1 VLEATGVLLAG
12 HGARRM
18 AQFVA
23 VRRHRTVL
31 LAGMRLGVRLAE
43 RPRAQWRRRPR
54 HGNGP
59 RGRPWGR
66 PDGASRPLGGNRA
79 AGIAYS
85 DRRRDAAE
93 QKQMSRR
100 EHAALVSV
108 HALMHGVF
116 SATGTH

>member
-18 AQFVA
+18 AQFV
-23 VRRHRTVL
+23 
-31 LAGMRLGVRLAE
+31 GVRLAE